1 MRKLW
6 KIFLLAGVLCA
17 ILCVGTLAAEAST
30 SGVYDVKTSTGYTLT
45 PQTAGKS
52 DISASSVTINNAAK
66 QFYANA
72 ERFTLTGPSTDGN
85 QYLVLALSGDSD
97 VPTQDNIVYI
107 DQTGATSTTVTFN
120 VYPSALTSG
129 ATYNVYMVGTGAGE
143 NYKKVASFTYY
154 APYKLGDVN
163 GDGAVTV
170 SDALLVL
177 NHVAE
182 NITLTKNYEIANGVY
197 YDAYDA
203 ANVVQDNSLT
213 ISDAVKILN
222 YVAENITSFD

>member
-45 PQTAGKS
+45 PQTA
-52 DISASSVTINNAAK
+52 DQETITPTPVTINGGSQNL
-66 QFYANA
+66 YANA
-72 ERFTLTGPSTDGN
+72 ERFTLTGPSTNGN

-143 NYKKVASFTYY
+143 SYKKVASFTYY
-154 APYKLGDVN
+154 APYILGDVN
-163 GDGAVTV
+163 
-170 SDALLVL
+170 
-177 NHVAE
+177 
-182 NITLTKNYEIANGVY
+182 
-197 YDAYDA
+197 
-203 ANVVQDNSLT
+203 
-213 ISDAVKILN
+213 
-222 YVAENITSFD
+222 

>member
-17 ILCVGTLAAEAST
+17 ILCVGTLAAEN
-30 SGVYDVKTSTGYTLT
+30 SGVYDVQTSTGYTLT

-52 DISASSVTINNAAK
+52 DISASSVTINNAEK

-72 ERFTLTGPSTDGN
+72 ERFTLTGPSTNGN

-107 DQTGATSTTVTFN
+107 DQIGAISTTVTFN

-143 NYKKVASFTYY
+143 SYKKVASFTYY
-154 APYKLGDVN
+154 APYVLGDVDADGKINSSDALLTLQKSVDLVELTSLQILAADVN
-163 GDGAVTV
+163 GDENVNS
-170 SDALLVL
+170 SDAL
-177 NHVAE
+177 
-182 NITLTKNYEIANGVY
+182 EILQY
-197 YDAYDA
+197 S
-203 ANVVQDNSLT
+203 VQL
-213 ISDAVKILN
+213 I
-222 YVAENITSFD
+222 ESFSKE

>member
-17 ILCVGTLAAEAST
+17 ILCVGTLAAEAT
-30 SGVYDVKTSTGYTLT
+30 ASGVYDVKTSTGYTLT

-107 DQTGATSTTVTFN
+107 DQIGATSTTVTFN

-143 NYKKVASFTYY
+143 SYKKVASFTYY
-154 APYKLGDVN
+154 APYVLGDVDADGKINSSDALLTLQKSVDLVELTSLQILAADVN
-163 GDGAVTV
+163 GDENVNS
-170 SDALLVL
+170 SDAL
-177 NHVAE
+177 
-182 NITLTKNYEIANGVY
+182 EILQY
-197 YDAYDA
+197 S
-203 ANVVQDNSLT
+203 VQL
-213 ISDAVKILN
+213 I
-222 YVAENITSFD
+222 ESFSKE

>member
-17 ILCVGTLAAEAST
+17 ILCVGTLAAEN
-30 SGVYDVKTSTGYTLT
+30 SGVYDVQTSTGYTLT

-52 DISASSVTINNAAK
+52 DISASSVTINNAEK

-107 DQTGATSTTVTFN
+107 DQIGATSTTVTFN

-129 ATYNVYMVGTGAGE
+129 ATYNVYMVGTGADE
-143 NYKKVASFTYY
+143 AYKQVASFTYY
-154 APYKLGDVN
+154 APYVLGDVN
-163 GDGAVTV
+163 SDGKIDT

-177 NHVAE
+177 QYAAEKVELTDTQKLSADVAE
-182 NITLTKNYEIANGVY
+182 QKGKIDT
-197 YDAYDA
+197 
-203 ANVVQDNSLT
+203 
-213 ISDAVKILN
+213 SDALRILQYAAEKIS
-222 YVAENITSFD
+222 SFD

>member
-17 ILCVGTLAAEAST
+17 ILCVGTLAAEAT
-30 SGVYDVKTSTGYTLT
+30 ASGVYDVKTSTGYTLT

-107 DQTGATSTTVTFN
+107 DQIGAISTTVTFN

-129 ATYNVYMVGTGAGE
+129 ATYNVYMVGTGADE
-143 NYKKVASFTYY
+143 AYKQVASFTYY
-154 APYKLGDVN
+154 TPYLLGDVN
-163 GDGAVTV
+163 SDGEVQAV
-170 SDALLVL
+170 DALRVL
-177 NHVAE
+177 RFLADQVELSSTEKLAADVNHD
-182 NITLTKNYEIANGVY
+182 TKIEAV
-197 YDAYDA
+197 DA
-203 ANVVQDNSLT
+203 LR
-213 ISDAVKILN
+213 ILR
-222 YVAENITSFD
+222 YVAGQIEKF

>member
-30 SGVYDVKTSTGYTLT
+30 SGLYDVKTSTGYTLT

-52 DISASSVTINNAAK
+52 DISASSVTINNAEK

-129 ATYNVYMVGTGAGE
+129 ATYNVYMVGTGADE
-143 NYKKVASFTYY
+143 AYKQVASFTYY
-154 APYKLGDVN
+154 APYVLGDVN
-163 GDGAVTV
+163 SDGKIDT

-177 NHVAE
+177 QYAAEKVELTDTQKLSADVAE
-182 NITLTKNYEIANGVY
+182 QKGKIDT
-197 YDAYDA
+197 
-203 ANVVQDNSLT
+203 
-213 ISDAVKILN
+213 SDALRILQYAAEKIS
-222 YVAENITSFD
+222 SFD

>member
-17 ILCVGTLAAEAST
+17 ILCVGTLAAEAT
-30 SGVYDVKTSTGYTLT
+30 ASGVYDVKTSTGYTLT

-52 DISASSVTINNAAK
+52 DISASSVTINNAEK

-143 NYKKVASFTYY
+143 SYKKVASFTYY
-154 APYKLGDVN
+154 APYVLGDVDADGKINSSDALLTLQKSVDLVELTSLQILAADVN
-163 GDGAVTV
+163 GDENVNS
-170 SDALLVL
+170 SDAL
-177 NHVAE
+177 
-182 NITLTKNYEIANGVY
+182 EILQY
-197 YDAYDA
+197 S
-203 ANVVQDNSLT
+203 VQL
-213 ISDAVKILN
+213 I
-222 YVAENITSFD
+222 ESFSKE

>member
-30 SGVYDVKTSTGYTLT
+30 SGVYDVKTSTGYTLA

-52 DISASSVTINNAAK
+52 DISASSVTINNAEK

-107 DQTGATSTTVTFN
+107 DQIGAISTTVTFN

-129 ATYNVYMVGTGAGE
+129 ATYNVYMVGTGADE
-143 NYKKVASFTYY
+143 AYKQVASFTYY
-154 APYKLGDVN
+154 APYVLGDVDNN
-163 GDGAVTV
+163 GTINTL
-170 SDALLVL
+170 DALQVL
-177 NHVAE
+177 QYSAGIIQLSDTQILSADVAQPKGTI
-182 NITLTKNYEIANGVY
+182 NTLDALQILQYSANLI
-197 YDAYDA
+197 
-203 ANVVQDNSLT
+203 DN
-213 ISDAVKILN
+213 
-222 YVAENITSFD
+222 FD